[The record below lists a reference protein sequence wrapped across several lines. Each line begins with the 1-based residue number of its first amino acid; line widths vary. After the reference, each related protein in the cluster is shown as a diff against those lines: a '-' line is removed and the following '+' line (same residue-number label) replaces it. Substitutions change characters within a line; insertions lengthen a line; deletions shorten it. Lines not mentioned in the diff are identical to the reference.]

1 MYPPLGER
9 SLLAINNSVTQYD
22 TKGTYPLA
30 SLYKF
35 CQLHDLSNIYTPFL
49 PLTCMAPIQLFQMS
63 WCAACMHQALF
74 IMCAVHVQCQI
85 MGAGVITATYK
96 AGKFC
101 TNYSQVVKFHLI

>member
-1 MYPPLGER
+1 
-9 SLLAINNSVTQYD
+9 
-22 TKGTYPLA
+22 
-30 SLYKF
+30 
-35 CQLHDLSNIYTPFL
+35 
-49 PLTCMAPIQLFQMS
+49 MS